1 MSITPSAQR
10 SLAWPH
16 ARLAILWALFVAY
29 GSLVPLE
36 YKARPDAWQYFVNTP
51 WLDLG
56 VGSRADWV
64 ANILLYLV
72 LAYFVTGAVWASRLT
87 RTLRTLL
94 LALMLGACLALAAG
108 IEYLQLFFPPRTVS
122 LNDLLAEGLGTALG
136 TLTWFMAGRRIAAMW
151 ERFIHGG
158 ASSLRAL
165 LALYAI
171 GYLGLSFFPYD
182 FLVSGAELGAKF
194 AKPDSFSIGP
204 DWLAAAASPVA

>member
-1 MSITPSAQR
+1 MSITPPAQR

-16 ARLAILWALFVAY
+16 ARLALLWALFVAY

-72 LAYFVTGAVWASRLT
+72 LAYFVTGAVWASQLT

-94 LALMLGACLALAAG
+94 LALMLGACLALAVAVVVG
-108 IEYLQLFFPPRTVS
+108 HTVVIGVRGS
-122 LNDLLAEGLGTALG
+122 DVNV
-136 TLTWFMAGRRIAAMW
+136 
-151 ERFIHGG
+151 G
-158 ASSLRAL
+158 ARCARSSSWSHPSPSSTSSAT
-165 LALYAI
+165 
-171 GYLGLSFFPYD
+171 
-182 FLVSGAELGAKF
+182 
-194 AKPDSFSIGP
+194 
-204 DWLAAAASPVA
+204 WLAPTSSWGIQSGTSPDGSNRVGTTPVTHAPE